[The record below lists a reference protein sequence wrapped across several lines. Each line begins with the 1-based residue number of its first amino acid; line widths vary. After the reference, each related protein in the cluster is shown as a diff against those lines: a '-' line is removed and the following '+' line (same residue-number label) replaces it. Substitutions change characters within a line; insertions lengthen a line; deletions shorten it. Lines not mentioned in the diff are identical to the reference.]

1 MVEPEMAFYNLKDN
15 MDLAEEFIKF
25 ILGYILENVQKIYF
39 FLINV

>member
-25 ILGYILENVQKIYF
+25 ILGEAAKDRGLAIF
-39 FLINV
+39 AH